1 MEKLALE
8 RENLYLK
15 KEENENIS
23 KINTCNGNRLIQNTK
38 SDDIFTFLSEFQD
51 LKWALMI
58 DMEHNLT
65 NISLNMSL

>member
-1 MEKLALE
+1 MKMEKLALE

-38 SDDIFTFLSEFQD
+38 SDDIFTFLSEFHD
-51 LKWALMI
+51 LK
-58 DMEHNLT
+58 
-65 NISLNMSL
+65 